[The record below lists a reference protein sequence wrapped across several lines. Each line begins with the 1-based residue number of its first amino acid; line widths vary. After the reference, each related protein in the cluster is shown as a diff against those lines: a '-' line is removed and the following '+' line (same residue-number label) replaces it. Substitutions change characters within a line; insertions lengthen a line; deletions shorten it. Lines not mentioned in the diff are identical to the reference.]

1 MRSAPEIQ
9 ADFRCGLADGFFAV
23 ASLAGF
29 LPAIGISISFWPAAA
44 LRGFFADFFS
54 GLGPRAA
61 KHACRTAF
69 KRFNGDLRPDPDESV
84 YRPVK
89 N

>member
-1 MRSAPEIQ
+1 MRLGRRL
-9 ADFRCGLADGFFAV
+9 FRRCLFGRL
-23 ASLAGF
+23 LAG
-29 LPAIGISISFWPAAA
+29 GISISFWPAAA
-44 LRGFFADFFS
+44 LRGFFGDFFS
-54 GLGPRAA
+54 GVGPRAA

-69 KRFNGDLRPDPDESV
+69 NRFNGDLRPDPDESV